1 MKSERVRQSFLLF
14 NTAVSGTI
22 IPMGDLEVII
32 HKEAEGG
39 YWAEIPAMPG
49 CFSDG
54 ATLAEVRR
62 NIAEAA
68 QCWLGMEMRLVP
80 WGRGC

>member
-1 MKSERVRQSFLLF
+1 MS
-14 NTAVSGTI
+14 
-22 IPMGDLEVII
+22 DLEVII
-32 HKEAEGG
+32 HREEAGG

-54 ATLAEVRR
+54 ATLAEVRK

-68 QCWLGMEMRLVP
+68 QNKRAAVTSKGSITKEQFLTILNEAY
-80 WGRGC
+80 

>member
-1 MKSERVRQSFLLF
+1 
-14 NTAVSGTI
+14 
-22 IPMGDLEVII
+22 MGELEVII

-49 CFSDG
+49 CLSDG
-54 ATLAEVRR
+54 ATLAEVRK

-68 QCWLGMEMRLVP
+68 QCWLGMEMRLALRRAKVKPVQVP
-80 WGRGC
+80 DEAEAVLA

>member
-1 MKSERVRQSFLLF
+1 MF
-14 NTAVSGTI
+14 GI
-22 IPMGDLEVII
+22 IEPMSDLEVII
-32 HKEAEGG
+32 HREETGG

-68 QCWLGMEMRLVP
+68 QCWLGMELRLALRRAKVQP
-80 WGRGC
+80 SRKTEGAEAVLA

>member
-1 MKSERVRQSFLLF
+1 
-14 NTAVSGTI
+14 
-22 IPMGDLEVII
+22 MGDLEVII
-32 HKEAEGG
+32 HREEAGG

-62 NIAEAA
+62 NIAEEA
-68 QCWLGMEMRLVP
+68 QCWLGMELRLALRRAKVRP
-80 WGRGC
+80 AQKTEGAEAVLA

>member
-1 MKSERVRQSFLLF
+1 MS
-14 NTAVSGTI
+14 
-22 IPMGDLEVII
+22 DLEVII
-32 HKEAEGG
+32 HREEAGG

-54 ATLAEVRR
+54 ATLAEVRK

-68 QCWLGMEMRLVP
+68 QCWLGMELRLALRRAKVQP
-80 WGRGC
+80 SQKAEGAEAVLA

>member
-1 MKSERVRQSFLLF
+1 MSDF
-14 NTAVSGTI
+14 
-22 IPMGDLEVII
+22 EVII
-32 HKEAEGG
+32 HREEAGG

-54 ATLAEVRR
+54 ATLAEVRK

-68 QCWLGMEMRLVP
+68 QCWLGMELRLALRRAKVN
-80 WGRGC
+80 

>member
-1 MKSERVRQSFLLF
+1 
-14 NTAVSGTI
+14 
-22 IPMGDLEVII
+22 
-32 HKEAEGG
+32 
-39 YWAEIPAMPG
+39 MPG

-68 QCWLGMEMRLVP
+68 QCWLGMEMRLALRRAKVQP
-80 WGRGC
+80 VQKAESAEAVLA